1 MTRKMALKKLLAVM
15 TGSVLIVGGAALAN
29 AAASDGPTD
38 PADTGVVLSDPP
50 VVSTIGDVVVG
61 DDQGENEDVD
71 EADVNDTND
80 DAVDDDQGENENADE
95 ADVNDTNDDAVDDDQ
110 GENEDDQGENEDVND
125 DEQDDV
131 NDDAQ
136 EDGGSED

>member
-61 DDQGENEDVD
+61 DDQGENE
-71 EADVNDTND
+71 
-80 DAVDDDQGENENADE
+80 NADE